1 MELNSKIYECRVMH
15 KRLNPI
21 KNGFIYNIFMFCIDL
36 DELPTLSKNNFLF
49 SYNRLNLFSFFDK
62 DHSKN
67 KAGTT
72 KLKVIEYLRSKGMQ
86 VSNDC
91 RVLLVTMPRIAGY
104 IFNPVSFYFI
114 FDKTSKAVCSIA
126 EVSNTFREM
135 KLYLIEEIVNN
146 RFKLRTPKH
155 FYVSPFSS
163 LNLDFDFDFALPENL
178 LDIKI
183 NEFEGEKKILISS
196 VYGVPKHFTSGRL
209 IWLAIKYPLLTLKV
223 MFLIHWQALKLKLK
237 GLKHY
242 PKKDNPQLQKDLIR

>member
-1 MELNSKIYECRVMH
+1 MH

-21 KNGFIYNIFMFCIDL
+21 NNGFIYRIFMFCIDL
-36 DELPTLSKNNFLF
+36 DELKTLSKNNFLF
-49 SYNRLNLFSFFDK
+49 SYNRFNLFSFFDK
-62 DHSKN
+62 DHGKN
-67 KAGTT
+67 ITENT
-72 KLKVIEYLRSKGMQ
+72 KVKVLEYTRSKGIE
-86 VSNDC
+86 VNNDC
-91 RVLLVTMPRIAGY
+91 RVLLITMPRIAGY

-114 FDKTSKAVCSIA
+114 FDKNSKAVCAIA
-126 EVSNTFREM
+126 EVSNTYREM
-135 KLYLIEEIVNN
+135 KPYLIEKIVNN

-163 LNLDFDFDFALPENL
+163 LNLEFDFDFAIPKNL

-196 VYGVPKHFTSGRL
+196 VFGEAKQFNSRRL
-209 IWLAIKYPLLTLKV
+209 IWITIKYPLLTIKV
-223 MFLIHWQALKLKLK
+223 MFLIHWHALKLKLK